1 LSASANSPESTPAL
15 TAVAGAA
22 SPVARGFAVLGL
34 VWQSTLLYG
43 AARCVFLMIGTFL
56 EITRSGSSDP
66 RIMADGVAQALVPVI
81 FWGAVGVFGL
91 LVTLLTAIA
100 SRYRARWFFW
110 SSATFAVLYL
120 LFLPVGTV
128 ISIALI
134 VFLIAKRKEFA
145 KPASVPSVA

>member
-1 LSASANSPESTPAL
+1 M
-15 TAVAGAA
+15 TAGAPAA
-22 SPVARGFAVLGL
+22 SPIARAFAVFGL
-34 VWQSTLLYG
+34 VWQSALLYG
-43 AARCVFLMIGTFL
+43 GARCIFLMIGSFQ

-66 RIMADGVAQALVPVI
+66 RIMADGIGQALVPVI

-110 SSATFAVLYL
+110 SSAIFAALYL

-128 ISIALI
+128 ISITLI
-134 VFLIAKRKEFA
+134 VFLIAKRAEFA
-145 KPASVPSVA
+145 KQGSVPGVA